1 MQQQKTQPNK
11 MQQQKNI
18 ITINPTIKIARTIN
32 TTIKQK
38 CNNNKPNNKNATT
51 TNTTIKKCNNNYHK
65 KTNTINKNIT
75 IKQQMQLQ

>member
-1 MQQQKTQPNK
+1 

-51 TNTTIKKCNNNYHK
+51 TNTTSI
-65 KTNTINKNIT
+65 NTT
-75 IKQQMQLQ
+75 IKQKYNNKKHNQTKYNNKKM